1 MTLGTNDF
9 RGHDK
14 PISWYDNT
22 RTARQYIGYIAELNG
37 GYARIDNGI
46 LYFYKQNTPSMK
58 TISIDDCADFKIGE
72 KHKITRVVYELGAL
86 KHEYGDQ
93 TGNTLY
99 LNGENVF
106 ITEQR
111 EVEEIYNE
119 IKDFEF
125 YSFTTTNCPID
136 FDLKVGDIITF
147 DDSVNIYP
155 TIVSYDL
162 EYYGGWNGGYSLNV
176 NTEKQEETKLVGNAQ
191 KIKDLTIKVDRESNK
206 ITQAIQEID
215 NQNKKIS
222 SVEQT
227 VNELNLK
234 IGDIADITTSQESI
248 NGIVSFTQINQSE
261 PIYVKIYPIDDNISY
276 LYPHDNLY
284 PSDALYL
291 KNRVLRFTNTT
302 TEEVFDYELPDDL
315 LITAG
320 GYDEFIL
327 DYDAQTCLVNKR
339 CGYNADG
346 TTYLLENSQTIEY
359 EYPRILLTD
368 GDYTVEVLGY
378 PNAYLF
384 VRLMAQNIY
393 TTQFATKAEVNS
405 EILQTTQSMDLSV
418 NKKLENYSTTTEMNS
433 AINMKANEINMEV
446 GKKVNNE
453 DFTSANI
460 LLKINNDES
469 EAQINAD
476 KININGTVSANGN
489 FKVDTNGNM
498 ECNNGIFKGGK
509 ITLKGGTQ
517 YNTNFEVSTESGN
530 DRIAIT
536 PTNVYVDSDEGG
548 VYINGLSNSYQQRAY
563 LYTDDGDEP
572 NLYLYAIN
580 KGTTRIKSSGITTPA
595 VTQTSLESLK
605 KNFEK
610 IENATM

>member
-1 MTLGTNDF
+1 M
-9 RGHDK
+9 
-14 PISWYDNT
+14 
-22 RTARQYIGYIAELNG
+22 NG

-72 KHKITRVVYELGAL
+72 KHKITRVAYELGAL
-86 KHEYGDQ
+86 KYEYGDQ

-147 DDSVNIYP
+147 DDGLNIYP

-227 VNELNLK
+227 VNELNSK

-248 NGIVSFTQINQSE
+248 NGTVSFSQINQSE
-261 PIYVKIYPIDDNISY
+261 PIYVKIYPIDENISY

-284 PSDALYL
+284 PSDTLYL

-302 TEEVFDYELPDDL
+302 TEEVFDYELPNDL

-346 TTYLLENSQTIEY
+346 TTYLLENPQTIEY

-368 GDYTVEVLGY
+368 GDYTVELLGY

-405 EILQTTQSMDLSV
+405 EISQTAQSINLGVDQ
-418 NKKLENYSTTTEMNS
+418 KLEKYSTTTEMNS

-453 DFTSANI
+453 NFTGANI
-460 LLKINNDES
+460 MLKVNNDTS
-469 EAQINAD
+469 EAQIKAD
-476 KININGTVSANGN
+476 KIG
-489 FKVDTNGNM
+489 FK
-498 ECNNGIFKGGK
+498 
-509 ITLKGGTQ
+509 
-517 YNTNFEVSTESGN
+517 
-530 DRIAIT
+530 R
-536 PTNVYVDSDEGG
+536 
-548 VYINGLSNSYQQRAY
+548 
-563 LYTDDGDEP
+563 
-572 NLYLYAIN
+572 
-580 KGTTRIKSSGITTPA
+580 KS
-595 VTQTSLESLK
+595 
-605 KNFEK
+605 F
-610 IENATM
+610 